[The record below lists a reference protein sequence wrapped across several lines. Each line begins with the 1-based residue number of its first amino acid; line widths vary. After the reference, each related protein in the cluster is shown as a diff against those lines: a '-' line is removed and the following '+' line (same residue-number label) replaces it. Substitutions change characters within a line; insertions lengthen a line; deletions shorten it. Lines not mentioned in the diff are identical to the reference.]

1 MNKLNVWF
9 VNRLAEAS
17 SRGGIGMIITGMI
30 MLSRN
35 RLDSEGVGLIVGG
48 IAAFCTKEGNV
59 GDSSWFLNRLK
70 EPSSRGGIGMIIVGV
85 IMMSKNI
92 TDAAGVTL
100 VISGIVAFCTP
111 EAKRETAEEVVE
123 EKEPDSLV
131 GKLFKLLQKKDK

>member
-1 MNKLNVWF
+1 
-9 VNRLAEAS
+9 
-17 SRGGIGMIITGMI
+17 MIITGTI

-70 EPSSRGGIGMIIVGV
+70 EPSSKGGIGMIIVGV

-111 EAKRETAEEVVE
+111 EAKRETAEEE

-131 GKLFKLLQKKDK
+131 GKFFNLLQKKDK